1 MADRSSCEASVRRT
15 GLAIWAF
22 LALSGL
28 GVGCFTVA
36 DNLYFQSRG
45 YSTAVIGGL
54 VAVFNISVAVAE
66 IPAAIVFDRRSYWLA
81 IQLGNLIR
89 TAALVL
95 FFLSLGLA
103 ADVVAEALAGVGAA
117 AMSGTSYAYVL
128 NRLNGDPADQ
138 RRALGRMAWLG
149 SAASLLGGLVGAWSF
164 SVSPRSIWLGGAV
177 CMAVAG
183 AALLLGRRGRGS
195 GFAKGEVEP
204 LRHYLGGLGILA
216 AHPRAWMS
224 VIANAALVGPLILWQ
239 LRLGGS
245 VIAPVLLGFAVMKV
259 AGVVGGR
266 LIAGRRIPRGLLP
279 LLIGGNAAAIA
290 IFALAD
296 QSIIVV
302 AAFGVHVV
310 AHVAI
315 SVYCSAQFHEVVPDS
330 RRAGASSVVSLLG
343 SGLTA
348 LAAIAVGIL
357 AEQSA
362 LAAVV
367 PSLLLYGLV
376 LAIAIG
382 SGMRARRKAGRVRDI
397 EEPALLL
404 D

>member
-1 MADRSSCEASVRRT
+1 MRRT
-15 GLAIWAF
+15 GFAIWAF

-54 VAVFNISVAVAE
+54 VAVFNIAVAVAE

-81 IQLGNLIR
+81 IQLGNLTR

-95 FFLSLGLA
+95 FFLSLGLV
-103 ADVVAEALAGVGAA
+103 ADVAAEALAGVGAA

-128 NRLNGDPADQ
+128 NRLNGDPAQQ
-138 RRALGRMAWLG
+138 RRALGRIAWLG

-183 AALLLGRRGRGS
+183 AALLLGHRGRGS
-195 GFAKGEVEP
+195 GSSFAKGEVEP
-204 LRHYLGGLGILA
+204 LRHYLRGLGVLA

-245 VIAPVLLGFAVMKV
+245 VIATVLLGFAVMKV

-279 LLIGGNAAAIA
+279 LLIGVNAAAIA

-296 QSIIVV
+296 HSIIVV
-302 AAFGVHVV
+302 ASFGAHVV

-348 LAAIAVGIL
+348 LAAIAVGML

-382 SGMRARRKAGRVRDI
+382 SGIRARRKAGGVRDT